1 VDSEIKNFN
10 IGDLS
15 IPYELINNDKA
26 KNIRVSMSIEGMRV
40 SKPNRVKLNE
50 VENFL
55 KAKAN
60 WIKKL
65 YIKFQSIK
73 VDKNERKWQSGE
85 IMQYMGSSYNISV
98 LKYDGLKKTIV
109 EFTGTQFVVYVN
121 KILSDEQKKISIENQ
136 FKKWFIRMTKET
148 IEERLEF
155 YCNKVGLSYNQ
166 VRIKEQKTRW
176 GSCSKNGNLNF
187 NWKLIMAPQW
197 VMDYVVLHEICHLRY
212 LNHSKEFW
220 NLVGVYMPEYKK
232 AQQWL
237 KKNGIG
243 LNI

>member
-1 VDSEIKNFN
+1 MDSEIKNFN